1 MVAPQALPLPKA
13 RDRWTRKMSRAAG
26 VGDDK
31 VGPDYHRVSQA
42 CRPGPTGNMGQP
54 VKGVRH
60 VAGRR
65 SVAPLRLP
73 SIASARREGTGG
85 RFGRETTEVDHGAAV
100 VVGGG
105 HGACNAAGRPPTPL
119 AWRAGG
125 LAGDLFSPRGGKWS
139 KAMASPSQGSFFR
152 ARRQDSMS
160 AASR

>member
-1 MVAPQALPLPKA
+1 
-13 RDRWTRKMSRAAG
+13 MSRAAG

-73 SIASARREGTGG
+73 SIASARRKGTGG

-125 LAGDLFSPRGGKWS
+125 LAGDLFSPEVESGRKPW
-139 KAMASPSQGSFFR
+139 PLR
-152 ARRQDSMS
+152 AK
-160 AASR
+160 AASSGLDARTRCPPRRD